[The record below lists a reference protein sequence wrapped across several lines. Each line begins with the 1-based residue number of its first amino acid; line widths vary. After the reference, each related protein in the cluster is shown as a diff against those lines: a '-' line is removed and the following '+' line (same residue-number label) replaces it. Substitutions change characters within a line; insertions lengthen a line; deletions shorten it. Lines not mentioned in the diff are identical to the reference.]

1 MILEEGM
8 KVEYDPKH
16 DIMNIELISNIPIAE
31 SVELDDGVILDYS
44 RDKKI
49 VSIEVMGVKKRV
61 SPPTLETVSF
71 TVLRES

>member
-1 MILEEGM
+1 M

-16 DIMNIELISNIPIAE
+16 DIMNIELISNMPITE

-44 RDKKI
+44 KDKKI

-61 SPPTLETVSF
+61 LPQALETISF
-71 TVLRES
+71 TVVKEG

>member
-1 MILEEGM
+1 M

-16 DIMNIELISNIPIAE
+16 DIMNIELISNMPIAE

-44 RDKKI
+44 KDKKI

-61 SPPTLETVSF
+61 LPSTLEAVSF
-71 TVLRES
+71 TVVRES